1 MSELHVLSGTLS
13 TVATTGGAA
22 VVAAVLCFTLSRT
35 MRGQLRAAMVIAV
48 WFLVV
53 VALGATG
60 ALDPQSGAGPLGLGA
75 AVLVPFGV
83 LCFAFLRPGTARE
96 AMWNVPLGALIAV
109 NILRVLGASFVLL
122 YTAHELPAPF
132 APVAGWGDIVVGL
145 TAGPVAWIA
154 VRYGSAAKAWILAW
168 NVVGFVDLIT
178 AIGLGATSSPGPI
191 RLFAEPPG
199 SSIMTT
205 LPWIMIPCFLVP
217 IWEALHIAIFLR
229 LSPEHSSRSG
239 GQSALVRDT
248 SGPSSTGA

>member
-1 MSELHVLSGTLS
+1 MLSDTLS
-13 TVATTGGAA
+13 TIATTGGAA
-22 VVAAVLCFTLSRT
+22 VVAAVLSFTLSRT
-35 MRGQLRAAMVIAV
+35 IRGQLRAAMIIAV

-53 VALGATG
+53 VTLGATG

-75 AVLVPFGV
+75 AVLVPCGV
-83 LCFAFLRPGTARE
+83 VCFAFLLPGPARE
-96 AMWNVPLGALIAV
+96 AMWNVPLEALIAV

-122 YTAHELPAPF
+122 YAAHELPAPL
-132 APVAGWGDIVVGL
+132 APVSGWGDIVVGL

-154 VRYGSAAKAWILAW
+154 ARYGSSAKAWVLAW
-168 NVVGFVDLIT
+168 NVIGFVDLIA

-191 RLFAEPPG
+191 RLFTDPPG

-229 LSPEHSSRSG
+229 LFPEHSSRLLNRP
-239 GQSALVRDT
+239 AVVRDT
-248 SGPSSTGA
+248 SGS